1 MCPDGADLCQRTIA
15 QTVNFSLGII
25 RKAGGDFE
33 IAEIPRHP
41 VEQRRGVFIGERR
54 LSYSGNSDDV
64 ISAFGECRKEHQRA
78 AYRGDPSRLAGT
90 VGEVAAHAA
99 QLIVDDGLVTP
110 SPDAH
115 PGERQGRDPGENSHD
130 YLAVPTM
137 RAVEQ

>member
-1 MCPDGADLCQRTIA
+1 
-15 QTVNFSLGII
+15 VNFSLGII

-41 VEQRRGVFIGERR
+41 VEQRRGVLIGERR

-110 SPDAH
+110 SPGAH
-115 PGERQGRDPGENSHD
+115 RGERKGRDSAENSHG

-137 RAVEQ
+137 RAVEQWYGMLALEFPEHQL